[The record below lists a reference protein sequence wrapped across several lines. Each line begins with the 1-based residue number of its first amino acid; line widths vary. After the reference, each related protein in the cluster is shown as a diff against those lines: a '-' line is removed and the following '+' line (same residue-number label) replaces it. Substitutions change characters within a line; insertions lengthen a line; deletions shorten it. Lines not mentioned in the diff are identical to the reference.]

1 MKAEEMEQATIA
13 WAERANSLHGSM
25 GAGFIIGLLEYQRAI
40 IAAIDERY
48 TGGTLIDSM
57 YKMEILNILKTAKPI
72 KK

>member
-13 WAERANSLHGSM
+13 WAERANSLHGNM
-25 GAGFIIGLLEYQRAI
+25 GAGFIIGLLEYQHAVM
-40 IAAIDERY
+40 AVIDERY
-48 TGGTLIDSM
+48 TGGTLVDSM